1 MAYIYEGMFLIDNDL
16 VRSGW
21 ESAKGVVTGLLE
33 KHGATVHT
41 ARRWDE
47 RALAYPIKG
56 KRRATYLLTYFE
68 FDGTQMPMLNRDL
81 EITDGVMRYIN
92 LRRDEVPASER
103 EAAGKETEADFVVPE
118 PPADD
123 SGSYRPIQDGSD
135 EEDEEGAEGAEKK
148 PEGKSAEDGSAEAKP
163 EGEKSEGEKPEG
175 EKPAGEAPAAEPQAE
190 SSQTD
195 SPKTEEAAQ

>member
-68 FDGTQMPMLNRDL
+68 FDGSQMPMLNRDL
-81 EITDGVMRYIN
+81 EITDGVLRYIN
-92 LRRDEVPASER
+92 LRRDEVPATER

-123 SGSYRPIQDGSD
+123 AGSYRPIQDGS
-135 EEDEEGAEGAEKK
+135 EDEEEGEEGDEGA
-148 PEGKSAEDGSAEAKP
+148 AK
-163 EGEKSEGEKPEG
+163 KSEGASAEG
-175 EKPAGEAPAAEPQAE
+175 EPSDEKPAEQAPAE
-190 SSQTD
+190 T
-195 SPKTEEAAQ
+195 KTEEAAETASEGAAQ

>member
-68 FDGTQMPMLNRDL
+68 FDGSQMPMLNRDL
-81 EITDGVMRYIN
+81 EITDGVLRYIN
-92 LRRDEVPASER
+92 LRRDEVPATER

-123 SGSYRPIQDGSD
+123 AGSYRPIQDGS
-135 EEDEEGAEGAEKK
+135 EDEEEGEEGDEGA
-148 PEGKSAEDGSAEAKP
+148 AK
-163 EGEKSEGEKPEG
+163 KSEGASAEG
-175 EKPAGEAPAAEPQAE
+175 EQSDEKPAEQAPAE
-190 SSQTD
+190 T
-195 SPKTEEAAQ
+195 KTEEAAETASEGAAQ

>member
-68 FDGTQMPMLNRDL
+68 FDGSQMPMLNRDL
-81 EITDGVMRYIN
+81 EITDGVLRYIN
-92 LRRDEVPASER
+92 LRQDEVPATER

-123 SGSYRPIQDGSD
+123 AGSYRPIQDGSED
-135 EEDEEGAEGAEKK
+135 EEEGEEGAEGAAKK
-148 PEGKSAEDGSAEAKP
+148 PEDASAE
-163 EGEKSEGEKPEG
+163 GEQSD
-175 EKPAGEAPAAEPQAE
+175 EKPAEQVPAEA
-190 SSQTD
+190 
-195 SPKTEEAAQ
+195 KTEEAAETASEGAAQ

>member
-68 FDGTQMPMLNRDL
+68 FDGSQMPMLNRDL
-81 EITDGVMRYIN
+81 EITDGVLRYIN
-92 LRRDEVPASER
+92 LRRDEVPATER

-123 SGSYRPIQDGSD
+123 AGSYRPIQDGS
-135 EEDEEGAEGAEKK
+135 EDEEESEEGDEGA
-148 PEGKSAEDGSAEAKP
+148 AK
-163 EGEKSEGEKPEG
+163 KSEGASAEG
-175 EKPAGEAPAAEPQAE
+175 EPSDEKPAEQAPAE
-190 SSQTD
+190 T
-195 SPKTEEAAQ
+195 KTEEAAETASEGAAQ

>member
-21 ESAKGVVTGLLE
+21 ESAKAIVTGLLE

-68 FDGTQMPMLNRDL
+68 FDGTQMPLLDADL
-81 EITDGVMRYIN
+81 EITEGVLRYIN
-92 LRRDEVPASER
+92 LRRDEVPATER
-103 EAAGKETEADFVVPE
+103 EAAGKETEADFIVPE

-123 SGSYRPIQDGSD
+123 AGSYRPIQDGSEDSD
-135 EEDEEGAEGAEKK
+135 EDDDDDDD
-148 PEGKSAEDGSAEAKP
+148 EDGTYSRSVSKRAGKPAEAKA
-163 EGEKSEGEKPEG
+163 ESEQSED
-175 EKPAGEAPAAEPQAE
+175 KPADEAQAE
-190 SSQTD
+190 AAG
-195 SPKTEEAAQ
+195 SPESASKGAAQ

>member
-81 EITDGVMRYIN
+81 EIADGVLRYIN
-92 LRRDEVPASER
+92 LRRDEVPATER

-123 SGSYRPIQDGSD
+123 AGSYRPIQDGSED
-135 EEDEEGAEGAEKK
+135 EDEEGAEGAEKK
-148 PEGKSAEDGSAEAKP
+148 SEEAPAEAKA
-163 EGEKSEGEKPEG
+163 EGEKSE
-175 EKPAGEAPAAEPQAE
+175 EKPAEEAKTEEPEA
-190 SSQTD
+190 T
-195 SPKTEEAAQ
+195 KTEEAAQ

>member
-81 EITDGVMRYIN
+81 EITDGVLRYIN
-92 LRRDEVPASER
+92 LRRDEVPATER

-123 SGSYRPIQDGSD
+123 AGTYRPVQDGSED
-135 EEDEEGAEGAEKK
+135 EDEEGAEEGAQGSEKK
-148 PEGKSAEDGSAEAKP
+148 SEEAPAEAKA
-163 EGEKSEGEKPEG
+163 EGEESE
-175 EKPAGEAPAAEPQAE
+175 EKPAEEAKAEEPKAE
-190 SSQTD
+190 A
-195 SPKTEEAAQ
+195 KTEEATQ